1 MSAPPANP
9 KICHITHV
17 NNLPGIIQAGG
28 LWSDAK
34 RIELGLGTNLIGM
47 SRIKQRRLTEIE
59 LSCYPGTMVGQYV
72 PFFYCPRSIMLY
84 ILYRGNH
91 DDIDYREGQRPIVHL
106 VADLDAGIQWAA
118 DNGVRWALSPT
129 NASARYTSFY
139 NQRKD
144 LHRIDWQAVANR
156 DFRDPAVKEAKQ
168 AEFLMFDW
176 FPWTLVEHVG
186 VFDQNIAQIATQHVV
201 GSTHQ
206 PLVRVENGWYY

>member
-17 NNLPGIIQAGG
+17 NNLPGIVQADG

-47 SRIKQRRLTEIE
+47 SRIKQRRLTVIDVG
-59 LSCYPGTMVGQYV
+59 CHPGTKVGQYV

-106 VADLDAGIQWAA
+106 VADLDASIQWATEH
-118 DNGVRWALSPT
+118 GVRWALSPT
-129 NASARYTSFY
+129 NAGALYASFF
-139 NQRKD
+139 NQRED
-144 LHRIDWQAVANR
+144 LNRIDWQAVANR

-168 AEFLMFDW
+168 AEFLMLDW
-176 FPWTLVEHVG
+176 FPWSLVEQIG
-186 VFDQNIAQIATQHVV
+186 VFDQNIEQIAGQHIA